1 MINLSNILISDSFAD
16 TVSNSAEFATNS
28 PQAGLMNFV
37 PLILIFMVFYF
48 LLVRPQQKKMKEHQ
62 KTLNRLKNGDKVQTS
77 SGIFGTIE
85 SIDDKENVVEL
96 EIATNVTIKI
106 AKYSIS
112 SVLNQKTP
120 VHKSNKK

>member
-112 SVLNQKTP
+112 NVLNQKTP

>member
-1 MINLSNILISDSFAD
+1 MINLSNILISNSFAD
-16 TVSNSAEFATNS
+16 TVSNATEVTTNTQ
-28 PQAGLMNFV
+28 QAGLMNFV

-62 KTLNRLKNGDKVQTS
+62 KTLNHLKNGDKVQTS
-77 SGIFGTIE
+77 SGIFGTVK
-85 SIDDKENVVEL
+85 SIDDKESVVEL
-96 EIATNVTIKI
+96 EIATNVTIRI